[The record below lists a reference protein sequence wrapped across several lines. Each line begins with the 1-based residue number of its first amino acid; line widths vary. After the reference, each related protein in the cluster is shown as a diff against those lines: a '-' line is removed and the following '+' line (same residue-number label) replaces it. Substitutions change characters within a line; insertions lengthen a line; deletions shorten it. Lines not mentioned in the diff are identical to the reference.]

1 MESSLNISTHEE
13 SSKIESEKGQNDYI
27 NIISNR
33 LSVQNNNHIIQNKLK
48 DIINAKNELSNNKI
62 KLNETLQVKNNI
74 PIYKFKIVLIGNIS
88 VGKSSIIKRFV
99 NNEFDEEYVCT
110 IGTELSKKSLLVSTI
125 GTELSKKS
133 LLVSQ
138 NKMLELSIW
147 DTCGQEKYRSI
158 TRQYYTKA
166 HAILLVF
173 DLTSEK
179 AFDDLQSW
187 YEEAIEYINEIKCI
201 FFLFGNKSDEKDE
214 IIINEKDVKNF
225 MRRNPKI
232 KKYFEVSALDGH
244 NIDLAFDK
252 IGQYLVMTFG
262 VEEINRNIKAIRK
275 NMKLEIDTEHT
286 TNKVKCC

>member
-48 DIINAKNELSNNKI
+48 DIINAQNELSNNKI
-62 KLNETLQVKNNI
+62 KLNETLPVKNNI

-110 IGTELSKKSLLVSTI
+110 IGTELSKKSLLVS
-125 GTELSKKS
+125 
-133 LLVSQ
+133 Q
-138 NKMLELSIW
+138 NKMLELFIW

-158 TRQYYTKA
+158 TRQYYAKA
-166 HAILLVF
+166 HTILLVF

-187 YEEAIEYINEIKCI
+187 YEEALEYINDAKCM
-201 FFLFGNKSDEKDE
+201 FFLLGNKSDLKEE
-214 IIINEKDVKNF
+214 IKINEEDIRAFMKKNQ
-225 MRRNPKI
+225 KI
-232 KKYFEVSALDGH
+232 KQYFEVSALNGH
-244 NIDLAFDK
+244 NIDLSFDK
-252 IGQYLVMTFG
+252 IGNHLISTYEFEKINIDVYKNLYLK
-262 VEEINRNIKAIRK
+262 IKK
-275 NMKLEIDTEHT
+275 NDNDA
-286 TNKVKCC
+286 NKEKCC

>member
-33 LSVQNNNHIIQNKLK
+33 LSVQNNNNIIQNKLK
-48 DIINAKNELSNNKI
+48 DIINAQNELSNNKI
-62 KLNETLQVKNNI
+62 KLNETLPVKNNI

-110 IGTELSKKSLLVSTI
+110 IGTELSKKSLLVS
-125 GTELSKKS
+125 
-133 LLVSQ
+133 Q
-138 NKMLELSIW
+138 NKMLELFIW

-158 TRQYYTKA
+158 TRQYYAKA
-166 HAILLVF
+166 HTILLVF

-187 YEEAIEYINEIKCI
+187 YEEALEYINDAKCM
-201 FFLFGNKSDEKDE
+201 FFLLGNKSDLKEE
-214 IIINEKDVKNF
+214 IKINEEDIRAFMKKNQ
-225 MRRNPKI
+225 KI
-232 KKYFEVSALDGH
+232 KQYFEVSALNGH
-244 NIDLAFDK
+244 NIDLSFDK
-252 IGQYLVMTFG
+252 IGNHLLSTYEFEKINMDVYKNLYLK
-262 VEEINRNIKAIRK
+262 IKK
-275 NMKLEIDTEHT
+275 NDNDA
-286 TNKVKCC
+286 NKEKCC

>member
-27 NIISNR
+27 NILSNR

-48 DIINAKNELSNNKI
+48 DIINAQNELSNNKI

-110 IGTELSKKSLLVSTI
+110 IGTELSKKSLLVS
-125 GTELSKKS
+125 
-133 LLVSQ
+133 Q
-138 NKMLELSIW
+138 NKMLELFIW

-158 TRQYYTKA
+158 TRQYYAKA
-166 HAILLVF
+166 HTILLVF

-187 YEEAIEYINEIKCI
+187 YEEALEYINDAKCM
-201 FFLFGNKSDEKDE
+201 FFLLGNKSDLKEE
-214 IIINEKDVKNF
+214 IKINEEDIRAFMKKNQ
-225 MRRNPKI
+225 KI
-232 KKYFEVSALDGH
+232 KQYFEVSALNGH
-244 NIDLAFDK
+244 NIDLSFDK
-252 IGQYLVMTFG
+252 IGNHLLSTYEFEKINMDVYKNLYLK
-262 VEEINRNIKAIRK
+262 IKK
-275 NMKLEIDTEHT
+275 NDNDA
-286 TNKVKCC
+286 NKEKCC

>member
-48 DIINAKNELSNNKI
+48 DIINAQNELSNNKI
-62 KLNETLQVKNNI
+62 KLNETLPVKNNI

-110 IGTELSKKSLLVSTI
+110 IGTELSKKSLLVS
-125 GTELSKKS
+125 
-133 LLVSQ
+133 Q
-138 NKMLELSIW
+138 NKMLELFIW

-158 TRQYYTKA
+158 TRQYYAKA
-166 HAILLVF
+166 HTILLVF

-187 YEEAIEYINEIKCI
+187 YEEALEYINDDKCM
-201 FFLFGNKSDEKDE
+201 FFLLGNKSDLKEE
-214 IIINEKDVKNF
+214 IKINEEDIRAFMKKNQ
-225 MRRNPKI
+225 KI
-232 KKYFEVSALDGH
+232 KQYFEVSALNGH
-244 NIDLAFDK
+244 NIDLSFDK
-252 IGQYLVMTFG
+252 IGNHLLSTYEFEKINMDVYKNLYLK
-262 VEEINRNIKAIRK
+262 IKK
-275 NMKLEIDTEHT
+275 NDNDA
-286 TNKVKCC
+286 NKEKCC

>member
-48 DIINAKNELSNNKI
+48 DIINAQNELSNNKI
-62 KLNETLQVKNNI
+62 KLNETLPVKNNI

-110 IGTELSKKSLLVSTI
+110 IGTELSKKSLLVS
-125 GTELSKKS
+125 
-133 LLVSQ
+133 Q
-138 NKMLELSIW
+138 NKMLELFIW

-158 TRQYYTKA
+158 TRQYYAKA
-166 HAILLVF
+166 HTILLVF

-187 YEEAIEYINEIKCI
+187 YEEALEYINDAKCM
-201 FFLFGNKSDEKDE
+201 FFLLGNKSDLKEE
-214 IIINEKDVKNF
+214 IKINEEDIRAFMKKNQ
-225 MRRNPKI
+225 KI
-232 KKYFEVSALDGH
+232 KQYFEVSALNGH
-244 NIDLAFDK
+244 NIDLSFDK
-252 IGQYLVMTFG
+252 IGNHLLSTYEFEKINMDVYKNLYLK
-262 VEEINRNIKAIRK
+262 IK
-275 NMKLEIDTEHT
+275 
-286 TNKVKCC
+286 TNDNDANKEKCC

>member
-1 MESSLNISTHEE
+1 MENSLNISTHEE

-48 DIINAKNELSNNKI
+48 DIINAQNELSNNKI

-110 IGTELSKKSLLVSTI
+110 IGTELSKKSLLVS
-125 GTELSKKS
+125 
-133 LLVSQ
+133 Q
-138 NKMLELSIW
+138 NKMLELFIW

-158 TRQYYTKA
+158 TRQYYAKA
-166 HAILLVF
+166 HTILLVF

-187 YEEAIEYINEIKCI
+187 YEEALEYINDAKCM
-201 FFLFGNKSDEKDE
+201 FFLLGNKSDLKEE
-214 IIINEKDVKNF
+214 IKINEEDIRAFMKKNQ
-225 MRRNPKI
+225 KI
-232 KKYFEVSALDGH
+232 KQYFEVSALNGH
-244 NIDLAFDK
+244 NIDLSFDK
-252 IGQYLVMTFG
+252 IGNHLLSTYEFEKINMDVYKNLYLK
-262 VEEINRNIKAIRK
+262 IKK
-275 NMKLEIDTEHT
+275 NDNDA
-286 TNKVKCC
+286 NKEKCC

>member
-48 DIINAKNELSNNKI
+48 DIINAQNELSNNKM
-62 KLNETLQVKNNI
+62 KLNETLPVKNNI

-110 IGTELSKKSLLVSTI
+110 IGTELSKKSLLV
-125 GTELSKKS
+125 G
-133 LLVSQ
+133 Q
-138 NKMLELSIW
+138 NKMLELFIW

-158 TRQYYTKA
+158 TRQYYAKA
-166 HAILLVF
+166 HTILLVF
-173 DLTSEK
+173 DLTSQK

-187 YEEAIEYINEIKCI
+187 YEEALEYINDAKCM
-201 FFLFGNKSDEKDE
+201 FFLLGNKSDLKEE
-214 IIINEKDVKNF
+214 IKINEEDIRAFMKKNQ
-225 MRRNPKI
+225 KI
-232 KKYFEVSALDGH
+232 KQYFEVSALNGH
-244 NIDLAFDK
+244 NIDLSFDK
-252 IGQYLVMTFG
+252 IGNHLLSTYEFEKINMDVYKNLYLK
-262 VEEINRNIKAIRK
+262 IKK
-275 NMKLEIDTEHT
+275 NDNDA
-286 TNKVKCC
+286 NKEKCC

>member
-48 DIINAKNELSNNKI
+48 DIINAQNELSNNKI
-62 KLNETLQVKNNI
+62 KLNETLPVKNNI

-187 YEEAIEYINEIKCI
+187 YEEALEYINDAKCM
-201 FFLFGNKSDEKDE
+201 FFLLGNKSDLKEE
-214 IIINEKDVKNF
+214 IKINEEDIRAFMKKNQ
-225 MRRNPKI
+225 KI
-232 KKYFEVSALDGH
+232 KKYFEVSALNGH

-252 IGQYLVMTFG
+252 IGNHLLITYEFEKINMDVYKNLYLK
-262 VEEINRNIKAIRK
+262 IKENDNDA
-275 NMKLEIDTEHT
+275 
-286 TNKVKCC
+286 NKEKCC

>member
-13 SSKIESEKGQNDYI
+13 SSKIESEKGQSDYI

-48 DIINAKNELSNNKI
+48 DIINAQNELSNNKI
-62 KLNETLQVKNNI
+62 KLNETLPVKNNI

-110 IGTELSKKSLLVSTI
+110 IGTELSKKSLLVS
-125 GTELSKKS
+125 
-133 LLVSQ
+133 Q
-138 NKMLELSIW
+138 NKMLELFIW

-158 TRQYYTKA
+158 TRQYYAKA
-166 HAILLVF
+166 HTILLVF

-187 YEEAIEYINEIKCI
+187 YEEALEYINDAKCM
-201 FFLFGNKSDEKDE
+201 FFLLGNKSDLKKE
-214 IIINEKDVKNF
+214 IKINEEDIRAFMKKNQ
-225 MRRNPKI
+225 KI
-232 KKYFEVSALDGH
+232 KQYFEVSALNGH
-244 NIDLAFDK
+244 NIDLSFDK
-252 IGQYLVMTFG
+252 IGNHLLSTYEFEKINMDVYKNLYLK
-262 VEEINRNIKAIRK
+262 IKK
-275 NMKLEIDTEHT
+275 NDND
-286 TNKVKCC
+286 TNKEKCC

>member
-48 DIINAKNELSNNKI
+48 DIINAQNELSNNKI
-62 KLNETLQVKNNI
+62 KLNETLPVKNNI

-110 IGTELSKKSLLVSTI
+110 IGTELSKKSLLVS
-125 GTELSKKS
+125 
-133 LLVSQ
+133 Q
-138 NKMLELSIW
+138 NKMLELFIW

-158 TRQYYTKA
+158 TRQYYAKA
-166 HAILLVF
+166 HTILLVF

-187 YEEAIEYINEIKCI
+187 YEEALEYINDAKCM
-201 FFLFGNKSDEKDE
+201 FFLLGNKSDLKEE
-214 IIINEKDVKNF
+214 IKINEEDIRAFMKKNQ
-225 MRRNPKI
+225 KI
-232 KKYFEVSALDGH
+232 KQYFEVSALNGH
-244 NIDLAFDK
+244 NIDLSFDK
-252 IGQYLVMTFG
+252 IGNHLLITYEIEKINMDVYKNLYLK
-262 VEEINRNIKAIRK
+262 IKK
-275 NMKLEIDTEHT
+275 NDNDA
-286 TNKVKCC
+286 NKEKCC

>member
-48 DIINAKNELSNNKI
+48 DIINAQNELSNNKI

-110 IGTELSKKSLLVSTI
+110 IGTELSKKSLLVS
-125 GTELSKKS
+125 
-133 LLVSQ
+133 Q
-138 NKMLELSIW
+138 NKMLELFIW

-158 TRQYYTKA
+158 TRQYYAKA
-166 HAILLVF
+166 HTILLVF

-187 YEEAIEYINEIKCI
+187 YEEALEYINDAKCM
-201 FFLFGNKSDEKDE
+201 FFLLGNKSDLKEE
-214 IIINEKDVKNF
+214 IKINEEDIRAFMKKNQ
-225 MRRNPKI
+225 KI
-232 KKYFEVSALDGH
+232 KQYFEVSALNGH
-244 NIDLAFDK
+244 NIDLSFDK
-252 IGQYLVMTFG
+252 IGNHLLSTYEFEKINMDVYKNLYLK
-262 VEEINRNIKAIRK
+262 IKK
-275 NMKLEIDTEHT
+275 NDNDA
-286 TNKVKCC
+286 NKEKCC

>member
-13 SSKIESEKGQNDYI
+13 SSKIESEKGQSDYI

-48 DIINAKNELSNNKI
+48 DIINAQNELSNNKI
-62 KLNETLQVKNNI
+62 KLNETLPVKNNI

-110 IGTELSKKSLLVSTI
+110 IGTELSKKSLLVS
-125 GTELSKKS
+125 
-133 LLVSQ
+133 Q
-138 NKMLELSIW
+138 NKMLELFIW

-158 TRQYYTKA
+158 TRQYYAKA
-166 HAILLVF
+166 HTILLVF

-187 YEEAIEYINEIKCI
+187 YEEALEYINDAKCM
-201 FFLFGNKSDEKDE
+201 FFLLGNKSDLKEE
-214 IIINEKDVKNF
+214 IKINEEDIRAFMKKNQ
-225 MRRNPKI
+225 KI
-232 KKYFEVSALDGH
+232 KQYFEVSALNGH
-244 NIDLAFDK
+244 NIDLSFDK
-252 IGQYLVMTFG
+252 IGNHLLITYEIEKINMDVYKNLYLK
-262 VEEINRNIKAIRK
+262 IKENDNDA
-275 NMKLEIDTEHT
+275 
-286 TNKVKCC
+286 NKEKCC

>member
-48 DIINAKNELSNNKI
+48 DIINAQNELSNNKM
-62 KLNETLQVKNNI
+62 KLNETLPVKNNI

-110 IGTELSKKSLLVSTI
+110 IGTELSKKSLLV
-125 GTELSKKS
+125 G
-133 LLVSQ
+133 Q
-138 NKMLELSIW
+138 NKMLELFIW

-158 TRQYYTKA
+158 TRQYYAKA
-166 HAILLVF
+166 HTILLVF

-187 YEEAIEYINEIKCI
+187 YEEALEYINDAKCM
-201 FFLFGNKSDEKDE
+201 FFLLGNKSDLKEE
-214 IIINEKDVKNF
+214 IKINEEDIRAFMKKNQ
-225 MRRNPKI
+225 KI
-232 KKYFEVSALDGH
+232 KQYFEVSALNGH
-244 NIDLAFDK
+244 NIDLSFDK
-252 IGQYLVMTFG
+252 IGNHLLSTYEFEKINMDVYKNLYLK
-262 VEEINRNIKAIRK
+262 IKK
-275 NMKLEIDTEHT
+275 NDNDA
-286 TNKVKCC
+286 NKEKCC